1 MKEQIQSAVIIAVI
15 IAILGSIF
23 TYPTILPVVH
33 SQGSTEILPLKIIDG
48 KQSSI
53 KFENDG
59 KVPVII
65 NVNFSSDGSIQFKT
79 DNRQI
84 KDSIDVRYSINAN
97 DIGEFKFIPIFN
109 TSSENAT
116 LIVNYRSTLK
126 HLNLP
131 TRNPENIYIGNYEK
145 TVTIA
150 GIGDQWEII

>member
-1 MKEQIQSAVIIAVI
+1 METKIEIKVIITVFM
-15 IAILGSIF
+15 LLVGLFF

-59 KVPVII
+59 AVPVII
-65 NVNFSSDGSIQFKT
+65 SVNFSSDGSIQFKS
-79 DNRQI
+79 DNREI
-84 KDSIDVRYSINAN
+84 KDSIDVRYSINKN

-126 HLNLP
+126 HIDLP
-131 TRNPENIYIGNYEK
+131 TRNPENIYIGKYEK
-145 TVTIA
+145 TVTIV